1 MPPAHQWGGGSR
13 IGFRAGS
20 LYIFNDKPQSTFMI
34 KWLKGYVYQSTFM
47 IKWLKGYLK
56 TLYMY
61 IIWYLKDSLKS

>member
-1 MPPAHQWGGGSR
+1 MGGWKYD
-13 IGFRAGS
+13 FEKD
-20 LYIFNDKPQSTFMI
+20 LYTYLMIKPQSTFMI